1 MTNKPISVSIPHDLP
16 QSEARRR
23 IEQGFD
29 RFGRQFG
36 GDATR
41 LTHAWSGDRL
51 SFSANMMGQALSG
64 HIDVL
69 ASAVKV
75 EVLLPGVLGL
85 IAGKIKG
92 RLKTEG
98 QLLLEK
104 K

>member
-1 MTNKPISVSIPHDLP
+1 MSNKPISVTIPHDLT
-16 QSEARRR
+16 QAEARRR
-23 IEQGFD
+23 IEEGFE

-41 LTHAWSGDRL
+41 LTHTWAGDRL
-51 SFSANMMGQALSG
+51 SFAATVMGQAISG

-69 ASAVKV
+69 ASAVKL
-75 EVLLPGVLGL
+75 EVLLPGVLGM